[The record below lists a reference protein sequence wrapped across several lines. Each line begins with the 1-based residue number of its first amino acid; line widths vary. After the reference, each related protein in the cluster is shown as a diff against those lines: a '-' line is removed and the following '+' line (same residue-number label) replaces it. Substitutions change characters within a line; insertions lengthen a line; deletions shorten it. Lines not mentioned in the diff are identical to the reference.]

1 LEIGDFDAAEEA
13 LIEDLAVSELMGL
26 IRELLQVLIQLAR
39 VRTAIGR
46 TGDAV
51 ELLASVIAEP
61 MSSNQT
67 VWETSSLKEIASEAL
82 SSLESTLGPA
92 EFSLRSE
99 AGTAKPY
106 QVAVKELLDQ
116 PQ

>member
-1 LEIGDFDAAEEA
+1 
-13 LIEDLAVSELMGL
+13 
-26 IRELLQVLIQLAR
+26 
-39 VRTAIGR
+39 
-46 TGDAV
+46 
-51 ELLASVIAEP
+51 LASVIAEP

-82 SSLESTLGPA
+82 SSLESTLEPA

-116 PQ
+116 PQMSTPVMPS